1 MKKKIIILLTVL
13 IIVFLMVF
21 LIIKLNGKNPDE
33 LVLYG
38 NIEIRQ
44 ADVGF
49 RVEGRVKK
57 LFREEGDEVKK
68 GELLAIIDDTTYSAR
83 YKKSLSDIEQYRAQS
98 INSNS
103 IYQMHKFLC
112 AEGTT
117 SKERC
122 SEILKDKDESI
133 AKLKSEINQ
142 NKIYKDDLDN
152 TKIYAPNDGIITT
165 RIVEEGTVVGAQNP
179 VYTISLNNP
188 VWIRA
193 YVSEKNLGNISYG
206 MKALVLTD
214 SIDPITK
221 EKRKYEGKIGYI
233 SPVAEFTP
241 KTVQTEELRT
251 DLVYRIRIYVD
262 KKDQYLRQGMPTT
275 VIINLKQGKGN
286 DKRNRD

>member
-1 MKKKIIILLTVL
+1 MKKKIIILLA
-13 IIVFLMVF
+13 VFLIAFLIVF
-21 LIIKLNGKNPDE
+21 LIIKLNRKNPDE

-68 GELLAIIDDTTYSAR
+68 GELLAIIDDTTYSAK
-83 YKKSLSDIEQYRAQS
+83 YKKSLADIEQYRAQS

-103 IYQMHKFLC
+103 IYQMYKLLC

-193 YVSEKNLGNISYG
+193 YVSEKNLGNINYG

-214 SIDPITK
+214 SIDPISK

-275 VIINLKQGKGN
+275 VIIKLKQGKEN
-286 DKRNRD
+286 DKRSRD